1 MTDQNLSDVAI
12 ALSHDAHR
20 ELVKRCLRI
29 EDSVETVLFT
39 LGDGDR
45 DDHVLLHW
53 QGISWDT
60 SKPLI
65 GAIQEFVGDL
75 GSETFGF
82 IQVPYDLNARVSLA
96 GNPSRFG
103 LGMTRRIK
111 ISE

>member
-12 ALSHDAHR
+12 ALSHDAHS

-29 EDSVETVLFT
+29 NHSADTLLFIH
-39 LGDGDR
+39 GDGDR

-53 QGISWDT
+53 QGIIWDT

-65 GAIQEFVGDL
+65 AAIQEFVGDL

-82 IQVPYDLNARVSLA
+82 IRVPYDLNARVSLA
-96 GNPSRFG
+96 GSPSRFG
-103 LGMTRRIK
+103 LGMTRRIE